1 MRSQKNQRANT
12 LVRRFHTIFTS
23 SIHHRCTHIAALFH
37 FYFVFCG
44 AKLVQTERKAK
55 RKKVFFRLALL
66 RCSLT
71 WRAKSNVKVKEIVI
85 ICALQCIE
93 IDYDKLQFVCLIGGR
108 VFTPRQQQV
117 AYSRLARVS
126 CTE

>member
-71 WRAKSNVKVKEIVI
+71 WRAKSKVNVKEIVI

-93 IDYDKLQFVCLIGGR
+93 IDYDKLQFICLIGGGFLTR
-108 VFTPRQQQV
+108 G
-117 AYSRLARVS
+117 SSML
-126 CTE
+126 